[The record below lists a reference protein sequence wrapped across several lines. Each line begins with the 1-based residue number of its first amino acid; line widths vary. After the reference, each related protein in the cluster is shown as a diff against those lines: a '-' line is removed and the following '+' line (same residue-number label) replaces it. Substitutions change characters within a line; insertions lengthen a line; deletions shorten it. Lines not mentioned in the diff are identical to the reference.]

1 MGCMWATPQC
11 LPLPSAPVY
20 PRLWHCMSGDSGS
33 PHKQK
38 ARAQASGL
46 ELLHLPREVSL
57 PFMSQL
63 KFSSHAIHSVNDKRS
78 RDNLATPDTNN
89 TVTVRDRSSWTLIVG
104 DGLLPAL
111 SVYCRQ
117 FFPSFVLGRCIRG
130 NSCVRF
136 QWFSLPAS
144 DWQMTLSFCFLF
156 KGHPPAENACCTAK
170 DSMHMRCSCF
180 VCISRAVTSDLLHST
195 HKLWQ
200 VHYHCLNYWNQS
212 LRLWSMDFS
221 HSPLLSLSHT
231 SLFVNYETENG
242 IGRITNRLS
251 NRFILRE
258 LSFFLSPF
266 IQKTGKMFSSPWKK
280 SHCLWQNFLGYR
292 YLQ

>member
-1 MGCMWATPQC
+1 MTSKLGWNSEVTLNPHLHFQSPGHEKWSDAKFWNCMGSMWAMPQC

-38 ARAQASGL
+38 ARAQASGM

-63 KFSSHAIHSVNDKRS
+63 KFSSHASHSVNDKRS
-78 RDNLATPDTNN
+78 RDNLATPNTNN

-104 DGLLPAL
+104 DGLLPPL

-117 FFPSFVLGRCIRG
+117 FFPSFVLGRCICG

-144 DWQMTLSFCFLF
+144 DWQMTLSFCFCL
-156 KGHPPAENACCTAK
+156 KGTHLQIMHAVQLKTRCIWGALALYALAE
-170 DSMHMRCSCF
+170 
-180 VCISRAVTSDLLHST
+180 L
-195 HKLWQ
+195 
-200 VHYHCLNYWNQS
+200 
-212 LRLWSMDFS
+212 
-221 HSPLLSLSHT
+221 
-231 SLFVNYETENG
+231 
-242 IGRITNRLS
+242 
-251 NRFILRE
+251 
-258 LSFFLSPF
+258 
-266 IQKTGKMFSSPWKK
+266 
-280 SHCLWQNFLGYR
+280 
-292 YLQ
+292 